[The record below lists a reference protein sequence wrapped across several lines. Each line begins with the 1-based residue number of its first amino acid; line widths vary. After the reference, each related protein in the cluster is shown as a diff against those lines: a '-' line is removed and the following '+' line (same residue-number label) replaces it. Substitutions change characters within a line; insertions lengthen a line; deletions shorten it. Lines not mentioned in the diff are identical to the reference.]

1 MLLLMRAARKMFPK
15 RRLVEGRSEKAEGEA
30 AEEET
35 GQQNKRPRVES
46 SASSAGMGSPLQP
59 LTAGVS
65 SGRMLC

>member
-1 MLLLMRAARKMFPK
+1 M
-15 RRLVEGRSEKAEGEA
+15 EGRSEKAEGEA